1 MTNTNET
8 TDINIRES
16 AQRVVALLEQ
26 NRAREALALLERERT
41 GERLAVQEA
50 LDRYVA
56 ADGSRALAT
65 LRANGVPGELAPVV
79 DRLERASGAP
89 RYPVV
94 ESQPRGTDELRGLT
108 EAQRY
113 DVYASILQTQGNQ
126 AARTALTDGD
136 RVILGLRQENATLA
150 AASRA
155 APGQPLTDN
164 PNTPRDESRG
174 GTGVYDDRLV
184 VLWRDANGNGHAYE
198 ALLANTEP
206 TAQYDHH
213 AGSDGRRPYSDGGS
227 DRQVRAASAGYGD
240 ILHPRKIEGDDVNN
254 DRLRDLGRLAEG
266 TYEMQRTTHPW
277 GGQQT
282 FALRPTEAAVRNGQ
296 TQVERDTNADGY
308 FTAADINGRQPL
320 NSSFKIHFGSMGNTD
335 SAGCQTIHP
344 NYTRDFASAVQ
355 GNPQQSRWQYV
366 LVSTASRQQELR
378 HEVGPAHDAQ
388 PARPAQGAPHA
399 PAPHAPAR
407 PPAANDHGAPPQR
420 APGRGHAQAFPAE
433 HRSAPLFEAIRRQM
447 PEGTSIEQT
456 AFLTLKARES
466 GIREPDQVGRV
477 VVQQNQAWVAGI
489 TPGFL
494 AKADLSVPAPPLAET
509 LRQVERLDQQQAAQG
524 VERPQMASQ
533 GMGARGMA

>member
-1 MTNTNET
+1 MTNTPET

-26 NRAREALALLERERT
+26 NRAREALELLERERA
-41 GERLAVQEA
+41 GERVAVQEA

-56 ADGSRALAT
+56 ADGANALAM
-65 LRANGVPGELAPVV
+65 LRTNGVLDALAPVI
-79 DRLERASGAP
+79 DRLAQAREAP

-94 ESQPRGTDELRGLT
+94 ERRGPDELDGLT
-108 EAQRY
+108 EAQRH

-126 AARTALTDGD
+126 AARTALTGGD
-136 RVILGLRQENATLA
+136 RVILGLRQENSTLA
-150 AASRA
+150 ATTRA
-155 APGQPLTDN
+155 APAQPLADN

-184 VLWRDANGNGHAYE
+184 VLWRDANGNGNVYE
-198 ALLANTEP
+198 ALHANTEP

-213 AGSDGRRPYSDGGS
+213 AGSNGRRPYSDGGS
-227 DRQVRAASAGYGD
+227 DRQVRAASAGYENV
-240 ILHPRKIEGDDVNN
+240 LNARKIEGDDVNS
-254 DRLRDLGRLAEG
+254 DGLRDLGRLATG

-277 GGQQT
+277 HGAAS
-282 FALRPTEAAVRNGQ
+282 FALRPTEAAIRNGQ

-344 NYTRDFASAVQ
+344 DYAPDFANAVQ
-355 GNPQQSRWQYV
+355 GNAQQTRWQYV
-366 LVSTASRQQELR
+366 LVSTAQQELR
-378 HEVGPAHDAQ
+378 QDVEHARD
-388 PARPAQGAPHA
+388 ARPPQGAPHV
-399 PAPHAPAR
+399 PAPHAPAQ
-407 PPAANDHGAPPQR
+407 PHPAANEHGAPPQR
-420 APGRGHAQAFPAE
+420 ARGGGHAQAFPAE

-447 PEGTSIEQT
+447 PEGTPIEQT

-477 VVQQNQAWVAGI
+477 VVQQNQAWVAGT

-509 LRQVERLDQQQAAQG
+509 LRQCEQLDHQQ
-524 VERPQMASQ
+524 ASQ
-533 GMGARGMA
+533 GMERQQMAMAAPGMGGRGMV